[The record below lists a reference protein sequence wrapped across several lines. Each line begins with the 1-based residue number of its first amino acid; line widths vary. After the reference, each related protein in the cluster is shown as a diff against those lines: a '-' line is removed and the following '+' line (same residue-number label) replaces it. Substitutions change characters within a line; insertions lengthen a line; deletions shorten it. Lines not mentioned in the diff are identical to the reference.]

1 MKAENAMEQE
11 KLLYCYFCGKDHKQ
25 LRMLVAG
32 ESAHICDDCAFEV
45 MSIVLETREAERK
58 ERESRTKVSDE

>member
-1 MKAENAMEQE
+1 MEQE
-11 KLLYCYFCGKDHKQ
+11 KLLYCNFCGKDHKQ

-45 MSIVLETREAERK
+45 MSIVLGEMRRLEESESSTKDSAE
-58 ERESRTKVSDE
+58 